1 MNKFKL
7 RRMAEGCVLAAYP
20 KWQRTG
26 VRVSNH
32 PFDHDGQHYEWLTI
46 INKGAVRIYQHYP
59 ENKNLGVISRAAVT
73 KLVANNKASR
83 RGTHPSR

>member
-1 MNKFKL
+1 MNNFKL

-46 INKGAVRIYQHYP
+46 INKGAVRIYQHFP
-59 ENKNLGVISRAAVT
+59 ENKDLGVLSPAAVT
-73 KLVANNKASR
+73 KLVTYNKANR
-83 RGTHPSR
+83 RGTQTR